1 MSRGTFQF
9 SVFSG
14 GSVSFDLDTCE
25 KCTTKACVVAC
36 NAPNLAC
43 VLELKDN
50 VPALRVT
57 AEEAARGGCIE
68 CLACELACDTDGIG
82 GITFSLP
89 MPELDA
95 YLVEMDAR
103 GEKPGFKRVS
113 K

>member
-1 MSRGTFQF
+1 MTLGTFQF

-14 GSVSFDLDTCE
+14 GTVAFDLDTCAS
-25 KCTTKACVVAC
+25 CPTTACVTAC

-50 VPALRVT
+50 LPALRVT
-57 AEEAARGGCIE
+57 QEEAARGACIE

-95 YLVEMDAR
+95 YLAEMQAR
-103 GEKPGFKRVS
+103 GEVPGFKRAR
-113 K
+113 

>member
-1 MSRGTFQF
+1 MSRGTLSFN
-9 SVFSG
+9 VFSG
-14 GSVSFDLDTCE
+14 GEVRFDLDTCE
-25 KCTTKACVVAC
+25 TCATKACVHAC

-57 AEEAARGGCIE
+57 QEQAARGGCIE

-89 MPELDA
+89 MIELDA
-95 YLVEMDAR
+95 HLRAMEAA
-103 GEKPGFKRVS
+103 GEVPGFKRRT
-113 K
+113 